1 MKKKGAR
8 DIPDFSRK
16 PRKIPGSP
24 GSPVAPDGK
33 AQPAPHP
40 ASVVVKPQGPPMK
53 GGRRGT

>member
-16 PRKIPGSP
+16 PKKMPGTP
-24 GSPVAPDGK
+24 GAPAPDTKG
-33 AQPAPHP
+33 QPVPHP

-53 GGRRGT
+53 GGRRGS